1 MVETQLQEIINKIDH
16 LIGLSNDIE
25 QLLITR
31 HELRLTE
38 TLPANGGEAIVASE
52 AAATATAE
60 PAAASEVATP

>member
-1 MVETQLQEIINKIDH
+1 VVEAQLQEIINKIDH

-38 TLPANGGEAIVASE
+38 TPPANSGEALVAREVAGAATAKPASE
-52 AAATATAE
+52 AAT
-60 PAAASEVATP
+60 S

>member
-1 MVETQLQEIINKIDH
+1 VVEAQLQEIINKIDH

-38 TLPANGGEAIVASE
+38 TSPANSGEATIASE
-52 AAATATAE
+52 VAAGATAE
-60 PAAASEVATP
+60 PAATSEVAMP

>member
-1 MVETQLQEIINKIDH
+1 MVEAQLREIINKIDH

-38 TLPANGGEAIVASE
+38 TPPANSGEATVARE
-52 AAATATAE
+52 VAAAAKAK
-60 PAAASEVATP
+60 PASEVAMP

>member
-1 MVETQLQEIINKIDH
+1 VVEAQLQEIINKIDH

-31 HELRLTE
+31 YELRLTE
-38 TLPANGGEAIVASE
+38 TPPANSGEAIVASE
-52 AAATATAE
+52 VAAGATAE